1 VFSRLAFD
9 FPIRH
14 AAVVVGDAIAA
25 IIEGLVAFLQLIVE
39 AFLAL
44 LQLIAEA
51 IAFLVQGS
59 VTVVGYLLFPAYRDR
74 KNLEW
79 RDRPGRKVLA
89 LSFSGLCLATLCGL
103 GLWLLTSAHREAR
116 ATAATPPAANRGSN
130 FVSFAW
136 QRTNSVGSNQSGQI
150 VINTEEVAELLAATN
165 RADLLTRVKSIML
178 TTNATDGSGTN
189 SSPGRSFQFNF
200 GRSVTEK

>member
-1 VFSRLAFD
+1 
-9 FPIRH
+9 
-14 AAVVVGDAIAA
+14 VGDAIAA
-25 IIEGLVAFLQLIVE
+25 IIEGFV
-39 AFLAL
+39 AL

-59 VTVVGYLLFPAYRDR
+59 VTVVGYLLFPTYRDR

-79 RDRPGRKVLA
+79 RDRPVRKVLA

-103 GLWLLTSAHREAR
+103 GLWLLTSAYTEAR
-116 ATAATPPAANRGSN
+116 ATAENPPAAARGSN

-136 QRTNSVGSNQSGQI
+136 QRTNSVGSNRSGQI
-150 VINTEEVAELLAATN
+150 VINTEEVAELFAATN

-178 TTNATDGSGTN
+178 TTNATDVSGTN
-189 SSPGRSFQFNF
+189 SSPGRSFQFKF